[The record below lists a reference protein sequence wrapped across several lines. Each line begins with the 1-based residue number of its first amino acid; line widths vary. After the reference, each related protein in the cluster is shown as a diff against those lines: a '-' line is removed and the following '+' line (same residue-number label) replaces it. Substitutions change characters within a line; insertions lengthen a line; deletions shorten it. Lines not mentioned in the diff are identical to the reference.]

1 MRKVVELALTTVL
14 THFYIPLPAYLHVPF
29 QNHSTTGT
37 GFRVFDGGGGDDDA
51 VSGLMETDRHSAQ
64 SNDRRASQ
72 SNDRRSSQS
81 NDRRASQSNDRRASQ
96 SNDRRSSQSNGR
108 RASQSNDRRSSQSNV
123 ERRELRGHTPESEVG
138 LATGGL
144 GTGIGFDT
152 GFESGLGLGMG
163 LDVFGRLANTSTTHI
178 HRSPPSKQQLSNDA
192 RATQSNMTRLAQSN
206 SSRLAQ
212 SNSGLAQSNSGLAQ
226 SNSSRPT
233 QSNKIS
239 QNLLHQTQNHT
250 FGRNDD
256 SGDHYINEMNGV
268 ENEINL
274 GENEINGAG
283 GGTNEEEGVSYLAR
297 EDEACVRWMD
307 QHTLLTASERL
318 VAIAAS
324 TKVPVLLFDT

>member
-1 MRKVVELALTTVL
+1 M
-14 THFYIPLPAYLHVPF
+14 
-29 QNHSTTGT
+29 
-37 GFRVFDGGGGDDDA
+37 FDGGGGDDDA

-64 SNDRRASQ
+64 SNDRRQSQ
-72 SNDRRSSQS
+72 SNDRRQSQS
-81 NDRRASQSNDRRASQ
+81 NDRRASQSNI
-96 SNDRRSSQSNGR
+96 
-108 RASQSNDRRSSQSNV
+108 
-123 ERRELRGHTPESEVG
+123 ERGQAFESEV
-138 LATGGL
+138 GL

-178 HRSPPSKQQLSNDA
+178 HRSLTSKQQISKDA